1 MNIRMKAVEMKNW
14 AAYLFKLAVL
24 RDLFEIQEIG
34 ERLRER
40 SDFTYSNSA
49 LGQYF
54 KGTRNPPANFFD
66 YVRVALELTDE
77 EYQVLLFLYHA
88 SKPTPSPV
96 QQQQMRHFKTVL
108 LTGIINSLKGE
119 NGIGAAS

>member
-1 MNIRMKAVEMKNW
+1 MKDW

-34 ERLRER
+34 NRLRER
-40 SDFTYSNSA
+40 SDFGYSNAA

-54 KGTRNPPANFFD
+54 KGVRNPPANFFD
-66 YVRVALELTDE
+66 YVRVALDLTDE

-88 SKPTPSPV
+88 SRPTPTPV
-96 QQQQMRHFKTVL
+96 QQKQMQHFKTVL
-108 LTGIINSLKGE
+108 LTGIVNSLKGE
-119 NGIGAAS
+119 HGVGAAS